1 MSENNISQ
9 NNLDFPKNEKLFYLT
24 IPEMSTVNKLL
35 SYDYKLVDETDKDIQ
50 HYLKQKRIQERKLKK
65 RNFHQISKK

>member
-1 MSENNISQ
+1 MSENDISQ
-9 NNLDFPKNEKLFYLT
+9 NNLELPKNENLFYLT
-24 IPEMSTVNKLL
+24 IPEISSVNKLL

>member
-9 NNLDFPKNEKLFYLT
+9 NNLVFPKNEKLFYLT
-24 IPEMSTVNKLL
+24 IPEISTVNKLL